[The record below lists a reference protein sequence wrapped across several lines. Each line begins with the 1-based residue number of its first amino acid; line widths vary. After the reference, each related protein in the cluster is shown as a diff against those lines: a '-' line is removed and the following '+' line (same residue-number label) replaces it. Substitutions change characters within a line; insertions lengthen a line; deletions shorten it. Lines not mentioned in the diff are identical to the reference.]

1 MNLSSVLIKSANNYY
16 NYLNENNKGIISY
29 SVKHIERIHVSS
41 NIFLYRFK
49 INSKLNSIEDLQLQV
64 FDKIYK
70 NHQAK
75 IQIYDE
81 ENKSLVIQ
89 ISSDI
94 INDFSDISKLD
105 VNNIKIIYDLKFL
118 IKNVQKWFENFE
130 LFEPSKPT
138 IVEDNKDIQ
147 IFNNCSK
154 EQINAIKT
162 ALTKPISYIWGA
174 PGTGKT
180 QYVLTNSV
188 LNYTIKNKKVIIVA
202 PTNNAL
208 EQVMSSLIKVTDKIG
223 VSRNKIIR
231 LGTPTKKF
239 FNNYSEIC
247 ENEKLW
253 KVLEIFNNK
262 INLLDEVLKYRKL
275 KTCYEKY
282 SKEILE
288 NLKTIS
294 KYESDN
300 LDIEEDI
307 DYLQKEL
314 IQLTKRE
321 SSINLNYDNILTR
334 KKYFIDKMETFSFKF
349 KQLFNKKE
357 KLNYQSE
364 LNKISA
370 EEDLTYK
377 ELSEI
382 RKEIK
387 NLRQKIKTLKNNVQQ
402 ISLDSLNKNLHELD
416 IDINFSLTKFK
427 DIEDIVKTKL
437 KNISDEIKSNSQIYS
452 EYENDSEEKIQSK
465 LKDLFK
471 EKTKASQKTT
481 QNRINNALI
490 MGMTLDFFISSQLP
504 LDDNKKFKEK
514 LKFNAEHIFLDEAG
528 YSCLAKALPIFSTMQ
543 PITLLGDHLQLPPVC
558 ELDDSMLESNPE
570 FSVWLQS
577 SLYALDFFKYG
588 INYLSN
594 VYKTKKS
601 PDFTSLNKE
610 NLTLTYRFG
619 QNLLDVLSEEIYH
632 LKMQSAP
639 NKENIEILFIDTPKT
654 SVSLKKR
661 ENQDEVKSIYNYL
674 ISHREEDIAILSPY
688 RNQIFELKKKCW
700 LYCKDNIMTI
710 HGSQGQEWDTVILS
724 VCDTY
729 DKFFTDSCNPKTEGK
744 LILNTAISR
753 VKNKLIMV
761 CDYNYWINQP
771 NQLICKLLKI
781 AKPYRE

>member
-1 MNLSSVLIKSANNYY
+1 MYLSPVLIKSANNYY

-29 SVKHIERIHVSS
+29 SVKHIERLPFPGNS
-41 NIFLYRFK
+41 FLYRFK

-70 NHQAK
+70 KHQAK

-81 ENKSLVIQ
+81 ENKTLIMQV
-89 ISSDI
+89 SSNI
-94 INDFSDISKLD
+94 IDDFSDISKLD

-118 IKNVQKWFENFE
+118 IKNVQKWFESFE

-138 IVEDNKDIQ
+138 IIENDKDIQ
-147 IFNNCSK
+147 IFNNCSE

-188 LNYTIKNKKVIIVA
+188 LNYTIKNKRVIIVA

-208 EQVMSSLIKVTDKIG
+208 EQVMSSLIKVTDKVG

-239 FNNYSEIC
+239 FNDYPEIC

-253 KVLEIFNNK
+253 KVLGILNNK
-262 INLLDEVLKYRKL
+262 INLLDEVLKYRKQR
-275 KTCYEKY
+275 TCYEKY

-288 NLKTIS
+288 DLKTIS
-294 KYESDN
+294 KYESNN
-300 LDIEEDI
+300 LDIKEDI

-314 IQLTKRE
+314 IQLSKKE
-321 SSINLNYDNILTR
+321 SSINLNYDNILAR
-334 KKYFIDKMETFSFKF
+334 KKYFIDKMGSFSFKF

-357 KLNYQSE
+357 KLDCQSE
-364 LNKISA
+364 LNNISA
-370 EEDLTYK
+370 EEDITYK

-382 RKEIK
+382 RKTIK
-387 NLRQKIKTLKNNVQQ
+387 ELRQKIKTLENNIHQ

-416 IDINFSLTKFK
+416 IDINISYTKFK
-427 DIEDIVKTKL
+427 DIEDIVKTEL
-437 KNISDEIKSNSQIYS
+437 KNISDEINSDSQIYS
-452 EYENDSEEKIQSK
+452 EYENDSEEEIQSK
-465 LKDLFK
+465 LKDLLK
-471 EKTKASQKTT
+471 EKTEANQKTT

-490 MGMTLDFFISSQLP
+490 MGMTLDIFISSQLP
-504 LDDNKKFKEK
+504 PDNNKKNKET

-528 YSCLAKALPIFSTMQ
+528 YSCLAKALPIFSTKQ

-558 ELDDSMLESNPE
+558 ELDDVMLESNPE

-577 SLYALDFFKYG
+577 SLFALDFFKYG
-588 INYLSN
+588 INYISN
-594 VYKTKKS
+594 AYKTKKL
-601 PDFTSLNKE
+601 PDFNSLNKE

-619 QNLLDVLSEEIYH
+619 QNLLDVLSEEIYN

-639 NKENIEILFIDTPKT
+639 NKENIEILYINAPKT
-654 SVSLKKR
+654 SVSVKKR
-661 ENQDEVKSIYNYL
+661 ENQDEVKRIYNYL
-674 ISHREEDIAILSPY
+674 IFHRDEDIAILSPY
-688 RNQIFELKKKCW
+688 KNQIFELKKKCW
-700 LYCKDNIMTI
+700 LYCKDNIMTV

-753 VKNKLIMV
+753 VKNKLIIV

-781 AKPYRE
+781 AKPYR